1 MSTNATSN
9 PNQLRNLAFIIAGV
23 SFALASLYF
32 VSDAVTDWAIGM
44 QAQYPSDS
52 IPMGPFSN
60 MVRGFAISTG
70 AVPWLIGC
78 TLVGVALLVTAIIK
92 TKRSNKSASVA

>member
-1 MSTNATSN
+1 MSTTAQSN
-9 PNQLRNLAFIIAGV
+9 PHQLRNLAFIIAGV
-23 SFALASLYF
+23 SFALASLFF
-32 VSDAVTDWAIGM
+32 VSDAITDWAIGM

-70 AVPWLIGC
+70 AVPWFIGC
-78 TLVGVALLVTAIIK
+78 MLIGVALTVTAIV
-92 TKRSNKSASVA
+92 SNRKKA